1 MNMAVQS
8 TDSSSLTEV
17 EQRLVEHVTDGVWLD
32 LAGDGPVDEVSMRS
46 WDASR
51 TIRASVVREILRGR
65 LAPDPDPHGVRLR
78 GARIAGRLDLESLTT
93 HVFIELHNCMLGEG
107 LTARGARL
115 AFLSVEGCLV
125 EHPSEPALY
134 GARLTAAAVFLDN
147 STLVSNCEIGTVRLA
162 GAHLGAFDAI
172 GTVIRNESGP
182 ALLANGMRVEEVVYF
197 HRLTA
202 IGAGEAGDEAGAV
215 NLTNTRLG
223 GLDCSDAS
231 LRNNSGVALAAH
243 GAQIDQDLILRRFA
257 AVGTGSQGI
266 VDLSGVRIAGGLT
279 FDPVRLENTQ
289 DDQARLNVD
298 GLTYAGL
305 PTGVSTGAWLRLLRL
320 GTTTFAAQ
328 PYQHLATIHRG
339 AGHDDQARRILIAQ
353 RRDQLYRRA
362 LTGRTER
369 AWARVTGFTL
379 GYGYQ
384 PWRSLLGL
392 LAVVAF
398 AVVLAVTLGAHGGL
412 ARTHP
417 AAPAALQCSMVERI
431 GVGLD
436 LGLPLLKTGTRTNCD
451 VTTSVTGQILTVGSW
466 VLQLL
471 AWAFATLFVAGF
483 TSAVRKT

>member
-1 MNMAVQS
+1 
-8 TDSSSLTEV
+8 
-17 EQRLVEHVTDGVWLD
+17 
-32 LAGDGPVDEVSMRS
+32 
-46 WDASR
+46 
-51 TIRASVVREILRGR
+51 VRDILRGR

-93 HVFIELHNCMLGEG
+93 HVFIELHSCMLGEG
-107 LTARGARL
+107 VTARGARL
-115 AFLSVEGCLV
+115 AFINVSGCLV
-125 EHPSEPALY
+125 EHPSEPAFY

-147 STLVSNCEIGTVRLA
+147 SILVSNSEVGTVRLA
-162 GAHLGAFDAI
+162 GANLGQLDAI

-182 ALLANGMRVEEVVYF
+182 ALLANGMRVAEVVYF
-197 HRLTA
+197 NGLTA
-202 IGAGEAGDEAGAV
+202 IGAGKAGDEAGAV

-231 LRNNSGVALAAH
+231 LSNNSGVALAAH
-243 GAQIDQDLILRRFA
+243 GAQIDQDLILRRFT
-257 AVGTGSQGI
+257 AVGTGSHAI
-266 VDLSGVRIAGGLT
+266 VDLSGMRIAGALA
-279 FDPVRLENTQ
+279 FDPVRLENTR
-289 DDQARLNVD
+289 DDQARLDVD
-298 GLTYAGL
+298 GLTYTGL
-305 PTGVSTGAWLRLLRL
+305 PTGVSTEAWLQLLRL
-320 GTTTFAAQ
+320 GTPTFAAQ
-328 PYQHLATIHRG
+328 PYQHLAANHRG

-353 RRDQLYRRA
+353 RRDQLHRRA

-384 PWRSLLGL
+384 SWRSLLGL
-392 LAVVAF
+392 LTVIAVAVA
-398 AVVLAVTLGAHGGL
+398 LAVTLGAHGGL

-417 AAPAALQCSMVERI
+417 AAPAAAQCSMVERI

-436 LGLPLLKTGTRTNCD
+436 LGLPLIKTDTRTNCD

-466 VLQLL
+466 ILQLL

>member
-1 MNMAVQS
+1 MAVQS
-8 TDSSSLTEV
+8 TDGSSLTEV

-32 LAGDGPVDEVSMRS
+32 LAGDEPVDEAAMRS

-51 TIRASVVREILRGR
+51 TIRAGVVRDILRGR

-93 HVFIELHNCMLGEG
+93 DVFIELHNCMLGEG

-134 GARLTAAAVFLDN
+134 GARLTAAAVFLEN
-147 STLVSNCEIGTVRLA
+147 SVLVSNCEVGAVRLA
-162 GAHLGAFDAI
+162 GAHLGQFDAI

-197 HRLTA
+197 DGLTA
-202 IGAGEAGDEAGAV
+202 IGAGEAGAV

-231 LRNNSGVALAAH
+231 LRNDSGVALAAH
-243 GAQIDQDLILRRFA
+243 GAQIDQDLILRGFA
-257 AVGTGSQGI
+257 AVGTGSQAS
-266 VDLSGVRIAGGLT
+266 VDLSGVRIAGGLA

-289 DDQARLNVD
+289 DDQARLDVD
-298 GLTYAGL
+298 GLTYTGL
-305 PTGVSTGAWLRLLRL
+305 PTGVSTAVWLLLLRL
-320 GTTTFAAQ
+320 GTTTFASQ
-328 PYQHLATIHRG
+328 PYQHLAAVHRG

-369 AWARVTGFTL
+369 AWAHLTGFAL

-384 PWRSLLGL
+384 SWRSLLGL
-392 LAVVAF
+392 LAVVAV

-417 AAPAALQCSMVERI
+417 AAPAEAQCSVVERI

-436 LGLPLLKTGTRTNCD
+436 LGLPLIKTGTRTTCD
-451 VTTSVTGQILTVGSW
+451 VTAGLTGQILTVGSW

-483 TSAVRKT
+483 TSVVRKT